1 MSFRLSPSC
10 LLLSF
15 NLICCSFGTLWGADG
30 KNILYSDDFVVP
42 IKNTIAGNPNILAVA
57 GDFGGDGNEQLAS
70 EAVDGDLSTKY
81 FNKAHE
87 GSRQGGIQ
95 SGLVVWP
102 SMGNSIV
109 TGIRLATA
117 NDIPDR
123 DPVEITLEGS
133 NDPDAVKAGGTGF
146 TLIYQGPSGLGQ
158 TSERNHWGETVS
170 FENTQAY
177 AAYRLLITRTRGDA
191 NGTQY
196 AEMELLGV
204 PKAPGQPR
212 VVHAAPACERTIIS
226 DKWTDRA
233 TIDGSS
239 PADPPEGLHTIWF
252 RRPAKIW
259 DEALP
264 VGNGRLGAM
273 VFGGVA
279 DERLQLNE
287 DTLWDGYPLDGA
299 NPDALAVLPEVR
311 RLLFA
316 DQNKEAEQLAAAHMM
331 GKPSGVKPYQS
342 LGELWMETPGLP
354 SATKY
359 RRVLDLDTAVAS
371 VSYVSNG
378 TLFQR
383 EIFSSAPAGVIVVH
397 LRADKPGGITVRLT
411 LKRQKDA
418 VCVADPSDPN
428 ALLLQGQIDRKDDTG
443 AQRGLKF
450 EAKVAALAD
459 GGIVSI
465 RDGLLSVTGANSL
478 TLIVDGETNY
488 RGDDPAKLCEE
499 KVAAASAKGYVALWH
514 EHVADYQSLSQ
525 RVSLDLGT
533 AGPDIETLPTDERM
547 ARFKQGQEDP
557 GLIATYFQFG
567 RYLLISSS
575 RPGGMPA
582 NLQGIWAWQMNP
594 PWNADYHTNINIQMN
609 YWPSE
614 VTNLGECDL
623 PLFDMMKAHMAPG
636 GHVAEVDYGARGWV
650 VHHLTDP
657 WGFAA
662 PADGLQGI
670 WPMGAAWLARQPY
683 EHYLFTG
690 DKKFLAEQAWPLM
703 KGSARF
709 ILDFL
714 VEAPPGTPVAGK
726 LVTNPS
732 YSPENSFI
740 LPNGKTAE
748 FTYGATMDLEIIH
761 DLLTNCIETSATLN
775 IDPDFRKECES
786 ALARLAPVRIS
797 PMTGRILEWIE
808 DYKET
813 DPHHRHTSHLFGLY
827 PGHMITTATPDL
839 LEAARKVL
847 IARGDEGTGWGLA
860 WKTNMWARLQD
871 GDHAYK
877 VLRNLIG
884 QMTGPNL
891 FDYCPPFQIDGNFG
905 GTAAIAEMLLQ
916 SQLHEDNGVFDLQ
929 LLPALPL
936 AWPKGSVT
944 GLRARGGFE
953 VDLKW
958 DGGKLTSAT
967 IHSKGGA
974 TCNVL
979 YGGKVI
985 PVTLMNGETKQLTF

>member
-1 MSFRLSPSC
+1 M
-10 LLLSF
+10 
-15 NLICCSFGTLWGADG
+15 I
-30 KNILYSDDFVVP
+30 VP
-42 IKNTIAGNPNILAVA
+42 IKNTVAGNPNILAVA

-70 EAVDGDLSTKY
+70 NAIDGDLSTKY

-87 GSRQGGIQ
+87 GSGQGGIN
-95 SGLVVWP
+95 SGLVVLP
-102 SMGNSIV
+102 GMGNSIV
-109 TGIRLATA
+109 TGFRMATA
-117 NDIPDR
+117 DDMPNR

-133 NDPDAVKAGGTGF
+133 NDPDAVKAGGKGF
-146 TLIYQGPSGLGQ
+146 TLIYQGPSGLDQ
-158 TSERNHWGETVS
+158 TLDRGHWGETVS
-170 FENTQAY
+170 FKNTQAY
-177 AAYRLLITRTRGDA
+177 EAYRLLITRTRGDA
-191 NGTQY
+191 EATQF

-204 PKAPGQPR
+204 PAVPGQPR
-212 VVHAAPACERTIIS
+212 IHATPACERTRIN

-233 TIDGSS
+233 SIDGSS
-239 PADPPEGLHTIWF
+239 QADPPEGLHTIWF

-287 DTLWDGYPLDGA
+287 DTLWDGYPVDGA
-299 NPDALAVLPEVR
+299 NPDALTVLPEVR
-311 RLLFA
+311 RLLFS
-316 DQNKEAEQLAAAHMM
+316 DQNNAAEALAAAHMM

-354 SATKY
+354 SAAKY
-359 RRVLDLDTAVAS
+359 RRALDLDTAVAS

-378 TLFQR
+378 TLFER
-383 EIFSSAPAGVIVVH
+383 EVFASAAAGVIVIH
-397 LRADKPGGITVRLT
+397 FTADKPGSITVRLT

-428 ALLLQGQIDRKDDTG
+428 ALLLQGQIDCKDDTG

-450 EAKVAALAD
+450 EAKVAAVPD
-459 GGIVSI
+459 GGTVAI
-465 RDGLLSVTGANSL
+465 RDGILSVTGANSL

-488 RGDDPAKLCEE
+488 RGGDPAKLCED
-499 KVAAASAKGYVALWH
+499 KVAAAAVRSFAVLRAGHLAN
-514 EHVADYQSLSQ
+514 YQSLSQ

-533 AGPDIETLPTDERM
+533 AGPDIEALPTNERM

-582 NLQGIWAWQMNP
+582 NLQGIWAWQMDP

-623 PLFDMMKAHMAPG
+623 PLFDMMMAHMAPG
-636 GHVAEVDYGARGWV
+636 GHVAAVDYGARGWV

-703 KGSARF
+703 KGAARF
-709 ILDFL
+709 ILDYL
-714 VEAPPGTPVAGK
+714 VVAPPGTPVAGK

-740 LPNGKTAE
+740 LPNGSRAE
-748 FTYGATMDLEIIH
+748 FTYGATMDIEIIH
-761 DLLTNCIETSATLN
+761 DLLTNCVEASTTLD
-775 IDPDFRKECES
+775 IDPGFRKECES

-797 PMTGRILEWIE
+797 PATGRILEWIE
-808 DYKET
+808 DYQET
-813 DPHHRHTSHLFGLY
+813 EPHHRHTSHLFGLY

-839 LEAARKVL
+839 LEAARRVL

-860 WKTNMWARLQD
+860 WKANMWARLGD
-871 GDHAYK
+871 GDHANK
-877 VLRNLIG
+877 ILSNLIG

-905 GTAAIAEMLLQ
+905 GTAAIAEMLFQ

-929 LLPALPL
+929 LLPALPS

-944 GLRARGGFE
+944 GLRARGGFQ

-958 DGGKLTSAT
+958 DGGKLTSAA
-967 IHSKGGA
+967 IHSKGGTA
-974 TCNVL
+974 CNIV

-985 PVTLMNGETKQLTF
+985 PLTLKDGETRQLTF